1 MSTTDA
7 HDDADMQVIAP
18 GSDDH
23 YLLDAAINAQ
33 VQPWSL
39 PHAISDSG
47 LWKIETR
54 WVEDSLLVSAP
65 DSRPRFA
72 LRVTTPASVA
82 TTVMVTDD
90 QQLLHDR
97 AQAIAQEWVNHDQID
112 AWSAKNIRITPK
124 RPGLPAPPTK
134 PPATMSRATS
144 AVIGAV
150 SVAAALAFVV
160 AAAWLLFSIASQPAP
175 APARTEPFPLDDD
188 QIRGLVTGV
197 LTLAVPLGTIALFI
211 REIRR

>member
-1 MSTTDA
+1 MTAADA
-7 HDDADMQVIAP
+7 HDDPAIQVIAP

-23 YLLDAAINAQ
+23 FLLDAAFSAQ

-39 PHAISDSG
+39 PHAISASR
-47 LWKIETR
+47 LWKVETR
-54 WVEDSLLVSAP
+54 WIEDSLNVSASG
-65 DSRPRFA
+65 SRPRFA

-97 AQAIAQEWVNHDQID
+97 ARQIAQEWVNQDQID
-112 AWSAKNIRITPK
+112 AWSAKNLRITPK

-134 PPATMSRATS
+134 PPATTS
-144 AVIGAV
+144 HAANAVIGAL
-150 SVAAALAFVV
+150 SVAAVLVLVV
-160 AAAWLLFSIASQPAP
+160 VVAWLLFSIASQPAP
-175 APARTEPFPLDDD
+175 APAQTEPLTLDDD
-188 QIRGLVTGV
+188 QIRSIVWGLLWVA
-197 LTLAVPLGTIALFI
+197 LAVGSTMLLI